1 MTHRPLA
8 LVCLLVSLGACAP
21 KTPPPPPPAA
31 PVIAEVEPPP
41 PPPKCEA
48 LDEGCVAKAGQ
59 RATVHPIAWTIA
71 PPEGWKYAAEASAVV
86 ALTDTAAL
94 AITTFE
100 SAADK
105 KPAAVKAKNARRDE
119 AITRL
124 AEKLGVAR
132 AKKFAFPAKPHQ
144 ASKVHGIDVALYQ
157 FDGAKRGGEP
167 GPLLVFV
174 AQLVPD
180 RALLGLAFVAE
191 NDTANADAA
200 VLAAIDSLAPAADEG
215 GAAAA
220 Q

>member
-1 MTHRPLA
+1 MIPRPLA
-8 LVCLLVSLGACAP
+8 LVSLLVSLGACAP

-31 PVIAEVEPPP
+31 PIAVEEPPP

-48 LDEGCVAKAGQ
+48 LEEGCVAKAGQ
-59 RATVHPIAWTIA
+59 RATVHPIEWTVA
-71 PPEGWKYAAEASAVV
+71 PPAGWKYAAEPSEVV

-94 AITTFE
+94 AISTFE
-100 SAADK
+100 SSADK
-105 KPAAVKAKNARRDE
+105 KPAAVKAKKAKRDE
-119 AITRL
+119 AIARL
-124 AEKLGVAR
+124 AEKLGIAR
-132 AKKFAFPAKPHQ
+132 PKKLAFPAKPHQ

-157 FDGAKRGGEP
+157 FDGAKRGDEP
-167 GPLLVFV
+167 GPMLVFV

-191 NDTANADAA
+191 HDTTNADAA
-200 VLAAIDSLAPAADEG
+200 VLAAIDSLAPAADED